1 MTLPI
6 IEHIRLMLQDL
17 APGAVFECDQARML
31 NVKVDT
37 MPRFETGL
45 NGEVIKDSKGNPVS
59 TTFIYIEEP
68 TQGYYDIPYRGHQRQ
83 RLPLMIYFC
92 KFEPMGNDAYK
103 GDTPFSTESKTTSRL
118 ILRDELERTLV
129 RPFLLRLKTSRL
141 GMLYPEMMNTVR
153 IVYPSARFDANE
165 VSVGIE
171 LTTYSDW
178 CIWSED
184 PGMDLI
190 GKRLIDLPVGTDLSG
205 RMIRCLVP
213 NGVFPAAPNIPGY
226 SYTYW
231 RINKTER
238 FELVVGNT
246 AGADDYAFLRI
257 DRRADRLNPSFNWSL
272 ISSVILKNNSGDRE
286 LWYNPCF
293 TLKAPGGT
301 TILDTAPE
309 AFKQYPFN
317 ELTVVG

>member
-68 TQGYYDIPYRGHQRQ
+68 LQGYYDIPYRGHQRQ

-213 NGVFPAAPNIPGY
+213 NGIFPAATNVSGSIYWYLNNERLCLLAVRDTGVAEGY
-226 SYTYW
+226 SYLQV
-231 RINKTER
+231 II
-238 FELVVGNT
+238 
-246 AGADDYAFLRI
+246 GATSSGSD
-257 DRRADRLNPSFNWSL
+257 WSSL
-272 ISSVILKNNSGDRE
+272 YYQILKSNPGDRN
-286 LWYNPCF
+286 LWYGPDF
-293 TLKAPGGT
+293 TLKAPEGSK
-301 TILDTAPE
+301 IFNTAPE
-309 AFKQYPFN
+309 VFKQYPFN
-317 ELTVVG
+317 TLTIVG

>member
-6 IEHIRLMLQDL
+6 IERIRLMLQDL

-171 LTTYSDW
+171 LTVYSDW
-178 CIWSED
+178 CIWAED

-190 GKRLIDLPVGTDLSG
+190 GKRLVDLPVGTDLSG
-205 RMIRCLVP
+205 RMIRCLTP
-213 NGVFPAAPNIPGY
+213 ESLFPAAPNVPVYAPWRFSNTKRFIVAARNAGGANGYAYLQIITGEIGLDWTEIYFSILRSNPGDRNL
-226 SYTYW
+226 W
-231 RINKTER
+231 R
-238 FELVVGNT
+238 
-246 AGADDYAFLRI
+246 
-257 DRRADRLNPSFNWSL
+257 
-272 ISSVILKNNSGDRE
+272 NSGCTVKVSEGSTVFD
-286 LWYNPCF
+286 P
-293 TLKAPGGT
+293 
-301 TILDTAPE
+301 APE
-309 AFKQYPFN
+309 VFKQYPFN
-317 ELTVVG
+317 TLTIVG

>member
-6 IEHIRLMLQDL
+6 IDNIRLMLQDL

-45 NGEVIKDSKGNPVS
+45 NGEVIKDSNGNPVS

-68 TQGYYDIPYRGHQRQ
+68 LQGYYDIPYRGHQRQ

-129 RPFLLRLKTSRL
+129 RPFLRRLKTSRL

-171 LTTYSDW
+171 LTIYSDW

-205 RMIRCLVP
+205 RMIRCVTPEPFFTASP
-213 NGVFPAAPNIPGY
+213 NTQTYARWDLNKTRRFILDVGSIQGDKGY
-226 SYTYW
+226 AYL
-231 RINKTER
+231 RIN
-238 FELVVGNT
+238 VGD
-246 AGADDYAFLRI
+246 ALLG
-257 DRRADRLNPSFNWSL
+257 WSAL
-272 ISSVILKNNSGDRE
+272 SIIILKSNSGDKN
-286 LWYNPCF
+286 LWHNPVF
-293 TLKAPGGT
+293 TLKFPEGSAVFYP
-301 TILDTAPE
+301 APE
-309 AFKQYPFN
+309 TFKQYPFN

>member
-1 MTLPI
+1 
-6 IEHIRLMLQDL
+6 
-17 APGAVFECDQARML
+17 ML

-190 GKRLIDLPVGTDLSG
+190 GKRLIDLSVGTDLSG
-205 RMIRCLVP
+205 RMIRCLAP
-213 NGVFPAAPNIPGY
+213 NGIFPAAPYAPYNDFWYLNKTRRFILAVRDTGGAEGY
-226 SYTYW
+226 S
-231 RINKTER
+231 
-238 FELVVGNT
+238 
-246 AGADDYAFLRI
+246 FLQYI
-257 DRRADRLNPSFNWSL
+257 IGEALSGWPSLYYEILQSNP
-272 ISSVILKNNSGDRE
+272 GDRNV
-286 LWYNPCF
+286 WFNPGL
-293 TLKAPGGT
+293 TLKAPEGSA
-301 TILDTAPE
+301 ILNTAPE
-309 AFKQYPFN
+309 SFNQYPFN

>member
-6 IEHIRLMLQDL
+6 IDYIRLMLQDL

-45 NGEVIKDSKGNPVS
+45 NGEVIKDSNGNPVS

-68 TQGYYDIPYRGHQRQ
+68 LQGYYDIPYRGHQRQ

-103 GDTPFSTESKTTSRL
+103 GDTPFSAESKTTSRL

-205 RMIRCLVP
+205 RMIRCLTPEPLFTASPNVP
-213 NGVFPAAPNIPGY
+213 A
-226 SYTYW
+226 YTYW
-231 RINKTER
+231 GLDKANRNSI
-238 FELVVGNT
+238 VAGST
-246 AGADDYAFLRI
+246 AGANGYTYFQIDIRDNTGNRYSVYYTILR
-257 DRRADRLNPSFNWSL
+257 SL
-272 ISSVILKNNSGDRE
+272 LGDE
-286 LWYNPCF
+286 DLWYNSGCIP
-293 TLKAPGGT
+293 KIPEGS
-301 TILDTAPE
+301 TIINPAPE

-317 ELTVVG
+317 TLTIVG

>member
-6 IEHIRLMLQDL
+6 IDHIRLMLQDL

-45 NGEVIKDSKGNPVS
+45 NGEVIKDSRGNPVS

-205 RMIRCLVP
+205 RMVRCLVP
-213 NGVFPAAPNIPGY
+213 DGIFPAAPDSIAFVK
-226 SYTYW
+226 W
-231 RINKTER
+231 DLNKTR
-238 FELVVGNT
+238 GFTLIVDNV
-246 AGADDYAFLRI
+246 AGANGYAQLRVNTGDSSIDWTIMTFL
-257 DRRADRLNPSFNWSL
+257 
-272 ISSVILKNNSGDRE
+272 ILKSSPGDRN
-286 LWYNPCF
+286 LWYNLGITFKTPEGS
-293 TLKAPGGT
+293 TVLTP
-301 TILDTAPE
+301 APE
-309 AFKQYPFN
+309 RFKQYPFN
-317 ELTVVG
+317 KLTVVG

>member
-1 MTLPI
+1 
-6 IEHIRLMLQDL
+6 MLQDL

-190 GKRLIDLPVGTDLSG
+190 GKRLIDLSVGTDLSG
-205 RMIRCLVP
+205 RMIRCLAP
-213 NGVFPAAPNIPGY
+213 NGIFPAAPYAPHNDFWDLNKTRRFILAVRDTGGAKGY
-226 SYTYW
+226 SFLQYTIGEALSGWPSLYYE
-231 RINKTER
+231 I
-238 FELVVGNT
+238 LQS
-246 AGADDYAFLRI
+246 
-257 DRRADRLNPSFNWSL
+257 NP
-272 ISSVILKNNSGDRE
+272 GDRNV
-286 LWYNPCF
+286 WFNPGL
-293 TLKAPGGT
+293 TLKAPEGSA
-301 TILDTAPE
+301 ILNTAPE
-309 AFKQYPFN
+309 SFNQYPFN

>member
-6 IEHIRLMLQDL
+6 IDHIRLMLQDL

-45 NGEVIKDSKGNPVS
+45 NGEAIKDSMGNPVS

-190 GKRLIDLPVGTDLSG
+190 GKRLIDLPVGTNLTNRTLKFLVPGGVFYADPSFDKFQSWKFHTRGVPAIYVNVLGAGDRAYKIVVSTWGDISEPNTEGSSNMMRSVQGDLTKWINFDATFKLSG
-205 RMIRCLVP
+205 HATI
-213 NGVFPAAPNIPGY
+213 I
-226 SYTYW
+226 T
-231 RINKTER
+231 
-238 FELVVGNT
+238 
-246 AGADDYAFLRI
+246 
-257 DRRADRLNPSFNWSL
+257 
-272 ISSVILKNNSGDRE
+272 
-286 LWYNPCF
+286 
-293 TLKAPGGT
+293 KAPEVFMQFPLNT
-301 TILDTAPE
+301 LTI
-309 AFKQYPFN
+309 
-317 ELTVVG
+317 VG

>member
-1 MTLPI
+1 
-6 IEHIRLMLQDL
+6 MLQDL

-129 RPFLLRLKTSRL
+129 RPFLRRLKTSRL

-190 GKRLIDLPVGTDLSG
+190 GKRLVDLPVGTDLSG
-205 RMIRCLVP
+205 RMIRCVTPESFFTASP
-213 NGVFPAAPNIPGY
+213 NVLGD
-226 SYTYW
+226 TYW
-231 RINKTER
+231 RLNDTKR
-238 FELVVGNT
+238 FMVIVGKM
-246 AGADDYAFLRI
+246 AGANGYAYLQMYTGILGLDWTDGSFPVLRSN
-257 DRRADRLNPSFNWSL
+257 RGVMN
-272 ISSVILKNNSGDRE
+272 
-286 LWYNPCF
+286 LWYNTTC
-293 TLKAPGGT
+293 TLKFPKGST
-301 TILDTAPE
+301 VLSPAPE
-309 AFKQYPFN
+309 ALKQYPFN
-317 ELTVVG
+317 TLTIVG

>member
-6 IEHIRLMLQDL
+6 IEHLRLMLQDL

-68 TQGYYDIPYRGHQRQ
+68 LQGYYDIPYRGHQRQ

-129 RPFLLRLKTSRL
+129 RPFLRRLKTSRL
-141 GMLYPEMMNTVR
+141 GMLYPEMMSTVR

-178 CIWSED
+178 CIWAED

-190 GKRLIDLPVGTDLSG
+190 GKRLIDLSVGTDLTG
-205 RMIRCLVP
+205 RMIRCVTP
-213 NGVFPAAPNIPGY
+213 EPFFPADLNAPGYVPWRLNNTNTFTVAARDTGGANGY
-226 SYTYW
+226 SYLQIHIGITGSDWTKWYFP
-231 RINKTER
+231 I
-238 FELVVGNT
+238 
-246 AGADDYAFLRI
+246 LRS
-257 DRRADRLNPSFNWSL
+257 NPGGRN
-272 ISSVILKNNSGDRE
+272 
-286 LWYNPCF
+286 LWYNSTCTF
-293 TLKAPGGT
+293 KAPEGSMV
-301 TILDTAPE
+301 LNTAPE
-309 AFKQYPFN
+309 IFKQYPFN
-317 ELTVVG
+317 TLTIVG

>member
-1 MTLPI
+1 
-6 IEHIRLMLQDL
+6 MLQDL

-184 PGMDLI
+184 PGIDLI
-190 GKRLIDLPVGTDLSG
+190 GKRLIDLSVGTDLSG
-205 RMIRCLVP
+205 RMIRCLAP
-213 NGVFPAAPNIPGY
+213 NGIFPAAPYAPHNDFWDLNKTRRFILAVRDTGGAKGY
-226 SYTYW
+226 SFLQYTIGEALSGWPSLYYE
-231 RINKTER
+231 I
-238 FELVVGNT
+238 LQS
-246 AGADDYAFLRI
+246 
-257 DRRADRLNPSFNWSL
+257 NP
-272 ISSVILKNNSGDRE
+272 GDRNV
-286 LWYNPCF
+286 WFNPGL
-293 TLKAPGGT
+293 TLKAPEGSA
-301 TILDTAPE
+301 ILNTAPE
-309 AFKQYPFN
+309 SFNQYPFN

>member
-6 IEHIRLMLQDL
+6 IERIRLMLQDL

-68 TQGYYDIPYRGHQRQ
+68 LQGYYDIPYRGHQRQ

-129 RPFLLRLKTSRL
+129 RPFLHRLKTSRL

-205 RMIRCLVP
+205 RMVRCLVP
-213 NGVFPAAPNIPGY
+213 RALFPAAPNVLGYNPWRFNNLKTFTIAARDTGGANGY
-226 SYTYW
+226 SYLQIHISEKGSGWTDTY
-231 RINKTER
+231 
-238 FELVVGNT
+238 
-246 AGADDYAFLRI
+246 FLTLRSI
-257 DRRADRLNPSFNWSL
+257 P
-272 ISSVILKNNSGDRE
+272 GDRN
-286 LWYNPCF
+286 LWYNLGCVLEFPEGS
-293 TLKAPGGT
+293 TVLNP
-301 TILDTAPE
+301 APE
-309 AFKQYPFN
+309 IFKQYPFST
-317 ELTVVG
+317 LTIVG

>member
-6 IEHIRLMLQDL
+6 IERIRLMLQDL

-103 GDTPFSTESKTTSRL
+103 GHTPFSTESKTTSRL

-129 RPFLLRLKTSRL
+129 RPFLLRLKTSQL

-178 CIWSED
+178 CIWPED

-190 GKRLIDLPVGTDLSG
+190 GKRLVDLPVGTDLSG
-205 RMIRCLVP
+205 RIIRCLTP
-213 NGVFPAAPNIPGY
+213 ESIFPASPNVPV
-226 SYTYW
+226 YTPW
-231 RINKTER
+231 RLNNTKRLIMS
-238 FELVVGNT
+238 VGNT
-246 AGADDYAFLRI
+246 SGANSYTFLRVYI
-257 DRRADRLNPSFNWSL
+257 AAGGLDWTETFFSIIQSNPGD
-272 ISSVILKNNSGDRE
+272 KNLWCNSG
-286 LWYNPCF
+286 C
-293 TLKAPGGT
+293 TVKAPKGST
-301 TILDTAPE
+301 VLTPAPE
-309 AFKQYPFN
+309 RFKQYPFN
-317 ELTVVG
+317 TLTIVG

>member
-1 MTLPI
+1 
-6 IEHIRLMLQDL
+6 MLQDL

-45 NGEVIKDSKGNPVS
+45 NGEVIKDSNGNPVS

-68 TQGYYDIPYRGHQRQ
+68 LQGYYDIPYRGHQRQ

-103 GDTPFSTESKTTSRL
+103 GDTPFSAESKTTSRL

-129 RPFLLRLKTSRL
+129 RPFLLRLKTSQL

-153 IVYPSARFDANE
+153 VVYPSARFDANE

-171 LTTYSDW
+171 LTIYSDW
-178 CIWSED
+178 CIWAED

-205 RMIRCLVP
+205 RMIRCVTPEPL
-213 NGVFPAAPNIPGY
+213 FPAALNVPGYAPWRLNNTNTFILAARDTGGANGY
-226 SYTYW
+226 SYLQINI
-231 RINKTER
+231 RI
-238 FELVVGNT
+238 
-246 AGADDYAFLRI
+246 AGSNWTDWYLPILRS
-257 DRRADRLNPSFNWSL
+257 NP
-272 ISSVILKNNSGDRE
+272 GDRN
-286 LWYNPCF
+286 LWYNPVC
-293 TLKAPGGT
+293 TLKAPEGST
-301 TILDTAPE
+301 VLNTAPE
-309 AFKQYPFN
+309 IFKQYPFN
-317 ELTVVG
+317 TLTIVG

>member
-1 MTLPI
+1 
-6 IEHIRLMLQDL
+6 MLQDL

-190 GKRLIDLPVGTDLSG
+190 GKRLIDLSVGTDLSG
-205 RMIRCLVP
+205 RMIQCLAP
-213 NGVFPAAPNIPGY
+213 NGIFPAAPYAPHNDFWDLNKTRRFILAVRDTGGAEGY
-226 SYTYW
+226 S
-231 RINKTER
+231 
-238 FELVVGNT
+238 
-246 AGADDYAFLRI
+246 FLQYI
-257 DRRADRLNPSFNWSL
+257 IGEALSDWPSLYYEILQSNP
-272 ISSVILKNNSGDRE
+272 GDRNV
-286 LWYNPCF
+286 WFNPGL
-293 TLKAPGGT
+293 TLKAPEGSA
-301 TILDTAPE
+301 ILNPAPE
-309 AFKQYPFN
+309 SFNQYPFN
-317 ELTVVG
+317 KLTVVG

>member
-45 NGEVIKDSKGNPVS
+45 NGEVIKDPKGNPVS

-83 RLPLMIYFC
+83 RLPLIIYFC

-103 GDTPFSTESKTTSRL
+103 GDTPFSAESKTTSRL

-129 RPFLLRLKTSRL
+129 RPFLRRLKTSQL

-171 LTTYSDW
+171 LTVYSDW
-178 CIWSED
+178 CIWAED

-205 RMIRCLVP
+205 RMIRCVTPESL
-213 NGVFPAAPNIPGY
+213 FSAAPNVLGD
-226 SYTYW
+226 TYW
-231 RINKTER
+231 RLNDTKR
-238 FELVVGNT
+238 FMAIVGKT
-246 AGADDYAFLRI
+246 AGANGYAYLQMYTGGIKLDWTEASFPILRSN
-257 DRRADRLNPSFNWSL
+257 RRVMN
-272 ISSVILKNNSGDRE
+272 
-286 LWYNPCF
+286 LWYNTTCI
-293 TLKAPGGT
+293 LKAPEGT
-301 TILDTAPE
+301 TVLSPAPE

-317 ELTVVG
+317 TLTIVG

>member
-6 IEHIRLMLQDL
+6 IDNIRLMLQDL

-45 NGEVIKDSKGNPVS
+45 NGEVIKDSNGNPVS

-103 GDTPFSTESKTTSRL
+103 GDTPFSAESKTTSRL

-129 RPFLLRLKTSRL
+129 RPFLLRLKTSQL

-153 IVYPSARFDANE
+153 VVYPSARFDANE

-171 LTTYSDW
+171 LTIYSDW
-178 CIWSED
+178 CIWAED

-205 RMIRCLVP
+205 RMVRCVTPEPLFPVAPIGPVP
-213 NGVFPAAPNIPGY
+213 TTWYVSDPKIFSVSTGI
-226 SYTYW
+226 
-231 RINKTER
+231 
-238 FELVVGNT
+238 T
-246 AGADDYAFLRI
+246 AGADGYAYLRI
-257 DRRADRLNPSFNWSL
+257 NIGAKGPNLIYWYLQILRALN
-272 ISSVILKNNSGDRE
+272 GDGT
-286 LWYNPCF
+286 LWYNPVC
-293 TLKAPGGT
+293 
-301 TILDTAPE
+301 TIKVPEGSVVLNTAPE
-309 AFKQYPFN
+309 IFKQYPLN
-317 ELTVVG
+317 TLTIVG

>member
-1 MTLPI
+1 
-6 IEHIRLMLQDL
+6 MLQDL

-45 NGEVIKDSKGNPVS
+45 NGEVIKDSNGNPVS

-103 GDTPFSTESKTTSRL
+103 GDTPFSAESKTTSRL

-205 RMIRCLVP
+205 RMIRCLTPEPFFTASPNVP
-213 NGVFPAAPNIPGY
+213 
-226 SYTYW
+226 SYVSWRLSNAERTYV
-231 RINKTER
+231 
-238 FELVVGNT
+238 VVGNLE
-246 AGADDYAFLRI
+246 GADSRVYLQINIGTTGPDWFTMYYPIIRTI
-257 DRRADRLNPSFNWSL
+257 
-272 ISSVILKNNSGDRE
+272 IGDKTV
-286 LWYNPCF
+286 WYNPVCTVKF
-293 TLKAPGGT
+293 PEGLAVLNP
-301 TILDTAPE
+301 APE
-309 AFKQYPFN
+309 VFKQYPFN
-317 ELTVVG
+317 ALTIVG

>member
-1 MTLPI
+1 
-6 IEHIRLMLQDL
+6 MLQDL

-92 KFEPMGNDAYK
+92 KFESMGNDAYK

-190 GKRLIDLPVGTDLSG
+190 GKRLIDLSVGTDLSG
-205 RMIRCLVP
+205 RMIRCLAP
-213 NGVFPAAPNIPGY
+213 NGIFPAAPYAPYNDFWDLNKTRRFILAVRDTGGAKGY
-226 SYTYW
+226 SFLQYTIGEALSGWPSLYYE
-231 RINKTER
+231 I
-238 FELVVGNT
+238 LQS
-246 AGADDYAFLRI
+246 
-257 DRRADRLNPSFNWSL
+257 NP
-272 ISSVILKNNSGDRE
+272 GDRNV
-286 LWYNPCF
+286 WFNPGL
-293 TLKAPGGT
+293 TLKAPEGSA
-301 TILDTAPE
+301 ILNTAPE
-309 AFKQYPFN
+309 SFNQYPFN

>member
-6 IEHIRLMLQDL
+6 IDYIRSMLQDL

-45 NGEVIKDSKGNPVS
+45 NGEVIKDSNGNPVS

-68 TQGYYDIPYRGHQRQ
+68 LQGYYDIPYRGHQRQ

-129 RPFLLRLKTSRL
+129 RPFLRRLKTSRL

-205 RMIRCLVP
+205 RMIRCLAP
-213 NGVFPAAPNIPGY
+213 ENIFPAAPNVPTNIRWDLNETRRFTLNVRNNLGDDGFAYFQVLTGDALSGWASLAFVILRSIPG
-226 SYTYW
+226 
-231 RINKTER
+231 
-238 FELVVGNT
+238 
-246 AGADDYAFLRI
+246 
-257 DRRADRLNPSFNWSL
+257 DRN
-272 ISSVILKNNSGDRE
+272 
-286 LWYNPCF
+286 LWYSPVCI
-293 TLKAPGGT
+293 LKAPEGT
-301 TILDTAPE
+301 TILKPAHE
-309 AFKQYPFN
+309 AFNQYPFS

>member
-1 MTLPI
+1 
-6 IEHIRLMLQDL
+6 MLQDL

-37 MPRFETGL
+37 MHRFETGL
-45 NGEVIKDSKGNPVS
+45 NGEVIKDSNGNPVS

-129 RPFLLRLKTSRL
+129 RPFLLRLKTSQL

-153 IVYPSARFDANE
+153 VVYPSARFDANE

-171 LTTYSDW
+171 LTIYSDW

-205 RMIRCLVP
+205 RMVRCVTPEPL
-213 NGVFPAAPNIPGY
+213 FSAAPNIPSSTVWRFNNTNRSYASVGSTSGANGY
-226 SYTYW
+226 GYLQISIGTIKGPNLTWMYFQ
-231 RINKTER
+231 I
-238 FELVVGNT
+238 
-246 AGADDYAFLRI
+246 LRSLGG
-257 DRRADRLNPSFNWSL
+257 DGTVWVNP
-272 ISSVILKNNSGDRE
+272 V
-286 LWYNPCF
+286 C
-293 TLKAPGGT
+293 TLKFPEGST
-301 TILDTAPE
+301 VLNTIPE
-309 AFKQYPFN
+309 VFKQYPFN
-317 ELTVVG
+317 TLTIVG

>member
-6 IEHIRLMLQDL
+6 IERIRSMLQDL

-45 NGEVIKDSKGNPVS
+45 NGEVIKDSMGNPVS

-103 GDTPFSTESKTTSRL
+103 GDTPFSAESKTTSRL

-178 CIWSED
+178 CIWAED

-190 GKRLIDLPVGTDLSG
+190 GKRLVDLPVGTNLTNRTLKFLVPGGVFYADPSFDKFQAWKFHTRGVPAIYVNVLGAGDRAYKIVVSTWGDISEPKTEGSSNMMRSVQGDLTKWINFDATFKLSG
-205 RMIRCLVP
+205 H
-213 NGVFPAAPNIPGY
+213 A
-226 SYTYW
+226 T
-231 RINKTER
+231 
-238 FELVVGNT
+238 
-246 AGADDYAFLRI
+246 
-257 DRRADRLNPSFNWSL
+257 
-272 ISSVILKNNSGDRE
+272 VI
-286 LWYNPCF
+286 
-293 TLKAPGGT
+293 TKAPEVFMQFPLNT
-301 TILDTAPE
+301 
-309 AFKQYPFN
+309 
-317 ELTVVG
+317 LTVIG

>member
-129 RPFLLRLKTSRL
+129 RPFLRRLKTSRL

-171 LTTYSDW
+171 LTVYSDW
-178 CIWSED
+178 CIWAED

-205 RMIRCLVP
+205 RMIRCVTPEPL
-213 NGVFPAAPNIPGY
+213 FSAAPNVP
-226 SYTYW
+226 SYVSWRLSNAERTYV
-231 RINKTER
+231 
-238 FELVVGNT
+238 VVGDLE
-246 AGADDYAFLRI
+246 GADSRVYLQI
-257 DRRADRLNPSFNWSL
+257 NIGTTGPNWFTMYYP
-272 ISSVILKNNSGDRE
+272 ITRTIVGDKTV
-286 LWYNPCF
+286 WYNPVCTVKF
-293 TLKAPGGT
+293 PEGLAVLNP
-301 TILDTAPE
+301 APE
-309 AFKQYPFN
+309 VFKQYPFN
-317 ELTVVG
+317 ALTIVG

>member
-1 MTLPI
+1 MTLHI
-6 IEHIRLMLQDL
+6 VDHIRLMLQDL

-68 TQGYYDIPYRGHQRQ
+68 LQGYYDIPYRGHQRQ

-129 RPFLLRLKTSRL
+129 RPFLRRLKTSRL

-171 LTTYSDW
+171 LTIYSDW
-178 CIWSED
+178 CIWAED

-190 GKRLIDLPVGTDLSG
+190 GKRLVDLPVGTDLSG
-205 RMIRCLVP
+205 RMIRCLTP
-213 NGVFPAAPNIPGY
+213 EPLFTASPNISGYTTWRFNNTNRFIATVGITDGANGYPFLQIHTGNANLGWTGMAATILKANPGDRNTWY
-226 SYTYW
+226 STAYTL
-231 RINKTER
+231 KVPEGST
-238 FELVVGNT
+238 V
-246 AGADDYAFLRI
+246 
-257 DRRADRLNPSFNWSL
+257 LNP
-272 ISSVILKNNSGDRE
+272 
-286 LWYNPCF
+286 
-293 TLKAPGGT
+293 
-301 TILDTAPE
+301 APE
-309 AFKQYPFN
+309 VFKQYPFN
-317 ELTVVG
+317 TLTIVG

>member
-6 IEHIRLMLQDL
+6 IDHIRLMLQDL

-45 NGEVIKDSKGNPVS
+45 NGEVIKDSMGNPVS

-103 GDTPFSTESKTTSRL
+103 GDTPFSAESKTTSRL

-129 RPFLLRLKTSRL
+129 RPFLLKLKTSRL

-184 PGMDLI
+184 PSI
-190 GKRLIDLPVGTDLSG
+190 GRRLVDLPVGTDLSG
-205 RMIRCLVP
+205 RMIRCVAP
-213 NGVFPAAPNIPGY
+213 WPIFPATPNILD
-226 SYTYW
+226 YTSW
-231 RINKTER
+231 RFDNALR
-238 FELVVGNT
+238 FLVIAGIAGGANGRAYLQIDIRDSIGSGRFSEYYT
-246 AGADDYAFLRI
+246 ALRS
-257 DRRADRLNPSFNWSL
+257 NP
-272 ISSVILKNNSGDRE
+272 GDRN
-286 LWYNPCF
+286 LWYNFAC
-293 TLKAPGGT
+293 TVKAPKGST
-301 TILDTAPE
+301 VLTPAPE
-309 AFKQYPFN
+309 MLKQYPFN
-317 ELTVVG
+317 TLTIVG

>member
-6 IEHIRLMLQDL
+6 IDHIRLMLQDL

-45 NGEVIKDSKGNPVS
+45 NGEVIKDSNGNPVS

-68 TQGYYDIPYRGHQRQ
+68 LQGYYDIPYRGHQRQ

-103 GDTPFSTESKTTSRL
+103 GDTPFSAESKTTSRL

-129 RPFLLRLKTSRL
+129 RPFLRRLKTSRL

-153 IVYPSARFDANE
+153 VVYPSARFDANE

-190 GKRLIDLPVGTDLSG
+190 GKRLVDLPVGTDLSG
-205 RMIRCLVP
+205 RMIRCLTP
-213 NGVFPAAPNIPGY
+213 EPFFPAAPNIPGY
-226 SYTYW
+226 SAW
-231 RINKTER
+231 RFGGPTGFIISVRDLGGANGYSYLHIQIENPGPNGI
-238 FELVVGNT
+238 VV
-246 AGADDYAFLRI
+246 FFIPLRS
-257 DRRADRLNPSFNWSL
+257 AP
-272 ISSVILKNNSGDRE
+272 GDRN
-286 LWYNPCF
+286 LWYNPVC
-293 TLKAPGGT
+293 TVKVPEGT
-301 TILDTAPE
+301 TVITPAREVL
-309 AFKQYPFN
+309 KQYPFN
-317 ELTVVG
+317 TLTIVG

>member
-1 MTLPI
+1 
-6 IEHIRLMLQDL
+6 MLQDL

-103 GDTPFSTESKTTSRL
+103 GDTPFSAESKTTSRL

-129 RPFLLRLKTSRL
+129 RPFLRRLKTSRL

-178 CIWSED
+178 CIWAED

-190 GKRLIDLPVGTDLSG
+190 GKRLVDLPVGTDLSG
-205 RMIRCLVP
+205 RMVRCVTP
-213 NGVFPAAPNIPGY
+213 ESFFPAAPNVPGD
-226 SYTYW
+226 TYW
-231 RINKTER
+231 RLNDTKR
-238 FELVVGNT
+238 FMVIVGKT
-246 AGADDYAFLRI
+246 AGANGYAYFPILRSN
-257 DRRADRLNPSFNWSL
+257 RGVMN
-272 ISSVILKNNSGDRE
+272 
-286 LWYNPCF
+286 LWYNTTC
-293 TLKAPGGT
+293 TLKFPKGST
-301 TILDTAPE
+301 VLSPAPE
-309 AFKQYPFN
+309 VFKQYPFN
-317 ELTVVG
+317 TLTIVG

>member
-6 IEHIRLMLQDL
+6 IERIRLMLQDL

-68 TQGYYDIPYRGHQRQ
+68 LQGYYDIPYRGHQRQ

-103 GDTPFSTESKTTSRL
+103 GDTPFSAESKTTSRL
-118 ILRDELERTLV
+118 LLRDELERTLV
-129 RPFLLRLKTSRL
+129 RPFLLRLKTSQL

-190 GKRLIDLPVGTDLSG
+190 GKRLMDLPVGTDLAG
-205 RMIRCLVP
+205 RMFRCVTPETL
-213 NGVFPAAPNIPGY
+213 FPASPTVPGY
-226 SYTYW
+226 VPW
-231 RINKTER
+231 VFNKTKKY
-238 FELVVGNT
+238 VVAAGNT
-246 AGADDYAFLRI
+246 SGDNGYAYLQINTGNTISGWIELASVVIKSNRG
-257 DRRADRLNPSFNWSL
+257 DRKVWY
-272 ISSVILKNNSGDRE
+272 NSG
-286 LWYNPCF
+286 C
-293 TLKAPGGT
+293 TLKFPEGSAVFYP
-301 TILDTAPE
+301 APE
-309 AFKQYPFN
+309 TFKQYPYST
-317 ELTVVG
+317 LTIVG

>member
-6 IEHIRLMLQDL
+6 IERIRLMLQDL

-45 NGEVIKDSKGNPVS
+45 DGEVIKDPKGNPVS

-83 RLPLMIYFC
+83 RLSLMIYFC

-103 GDTPFSTESKTTSRL
+103 GDTPFSAESKTTSRL
-118 ILRDELERTLV
+118 FLRDELERTLV
-129 RPFLLRLKTSRL
+129 RPFLLRLKASQL

-171 LTTYSDW
+171 LTVYSDW

-184 PGMDLI
+184 PGIGLI
-190 GKRLIDLPVGTDLSG
+190 GKRLVTLPVGTDLSG

-213 NGVFPAAPNIPGY
+213 ENIFPAAPNVLT
-226 SYTYW
+226 YTRW
-231 RINKTER
+231 NLNETRKFTIA
-238 FELVVGNT
+238 VGNT
-246 AGADDYAFLRI
+246 AGTEGYAYLQISVGYALSGWAALTFL
-257 DRRADRLNPSFNWSL
+257 
-272 ISSVILKNNSGDRE
+272 ILKSNSGDKN
-286 LWYNPCF
+286 LWYNPDF
-293 TLKAPGGT
+293 TLKAPEGT
-301 TILDTAPE
+301 TILNTAPE
-309 AFKQYPFN
+309 ALKQYPFN

>member
-45 NGEVIKDSKGNPVS
+45 NGEAIKDSMGNPVS

-103 GDTPFSTESKTTSRL
+103 GDTPFSAESKTTSRL

-178 CIWSED
+178 CIWAED

-205 RMIRCLVP
+205 RMIRCLTPEPLFSAALNVP
-213 NGVFPAAPNIPGY
+213 NYAP
-226 SYTYW
+226 W
-231 RINKTER
+231 RLNNTKK
-238 FELVVGNT
+238 FMLAVGNT
-246 AGADDYAFLRI
+246 SGANGYAYLQVNMGNAVS
-257 DRRADRLNPSFNWSL
+257 DWTGLSF
-272 ISSVILKNNSGDRE
+272 IILKSNQGDRN
-286 LWYNPCF
+286 LWYNPVC
-293 TLKAPGGT
+293 TVKVPEGST
-301 TILDTAPE
+301 VREPAPE
-309 AFKQYPFN
+309 IFKQYPYN
-317 ELTVVG
+317 TLTIVG

>member
-6 IEHIRLMLQDL
+6 IDHIRLMLQDL
-17 APGAVFECDQARML
+17 APGAVFECDRARML

-45 NGEVIKDSKGNPVS
+45 NGEVTKDSNGNPVS

-129 RPFLLRLKTSRL
+129 RPFLLRLKTSQL

-171 LTTYSDW
+171 LTVYSDW
-178 CIWSED
+178 CIWAEG
-184 PGMDLI
+184 PVI
-190 GKRLIDLPVGTDLSG
+190 GKRLVDLPVGTDLSG
-205 RMIRCLVP
+205 RMIRCVAP
-213 NGVFPAAPNIPGY
+213 WPIFPATPENLVYTSWRFDDVPRFLVIAGIAGGANGHAYLQIDIRDRIGPN
-226 SYTYW
+226 
-231 RINKTER
+231 R
-238 FELVVGNT
+238 FS
-246 AGADDYAFLRI
+246 DYFTVLRS
-257 DRRADRLNPSFNWSL
+257 NP
-272 ISSVILKNNSGDRE
+272 GDRN
-286 LWYNPCF
+286 LWYNLAC
-293 TLKAPGGT
+293 TVKAPKGST
-301 TILDTAPE
+301 VLTPAPE
-309 AFKQYPFN
+309 MLKQYPFN
-317 ELTVVG
+317 TLTIVG

>member
-6 IEHIRLMLQDL
+6 IDYLRVMLQDL

-45 NGEVIKDSKGNPVS
+45 NGEVIKDPKGNPVS

-103 GDTPFSTESKTTSRL
+103 GDTPFSAESKTTSRL
-118 ILRDELERTLV
+118 ILRDELERTIV
-129 RPFLLRLKTSRL
+129 RPFLLRLKTSQL

-171 LTTYSDW
+171 LTIYSDW
-178 CIWSED
+178 CIWAGGPS
-184 PGMDLI
+184 MDLI
-190 GKRLIDLPVGTDLSG
+190 GERLIDLPVGTDLSG
-205 RMIRCLVP
+205 RMIRCVTPEPL
-213 NGVFPAAPNIPGY
+213 FSAAPDVSGY
-226 SYTYW
+226 TPW
-231 RINKTER
+231 RLHSTER
-238 FELVVGNT
+238 FIIAVGST
-246 AGADDYAFLRI
+246 GGANGYTFLQINIGNSRS
-257 DRRADRLNPSFNWSL
+257 NPFEVSYMTLRS
-272 ISSVILKNNSGDRE
+272 IQGDRT
-286 LWYNPCF
+286 LWYNPVC
-293 TLKAPGGT
+293 TVKARKGT
-301 TILDTAPE
+301 TVLTPAPE
-309 AFKQYPFN
+309 IFKQYPFN
-317 ELTVVG
+317 TLTIVG

>member
-45 NGEVIKDSKGNPVS
+45 NGGVIKDSKGNPVS

-153 IVYPSARFDANE
+153 VVYPSARFDANE

-213 NGVFPAAPNIPGY
+213 GPFFPASPNVPGY
-226 SYTYW
+226 TTWNFNKTSKFIIIIGNAREGTRDYTYFQIQLGTTGPNSFGVSYTLLRSTPEDRNLWYSP
-231 RINKTER
+231 
-238 FELVVGNT
+238 
-246 AGADDYAFLRI
+246 AGTVKVAEGLSV
-257 DRRADRLNPSFNWSL
+257 LNP
-272 ISSVILKNNSGDRE
+272 
-286 LWYNPCF
+286 
-293 TLKAPGGT
+293 T
-301 TILDTAPE
+301 PE
-309 AFKQYPFN
+309 TFKQYPFN
-317 ELTVVG
+317 TLTIVG

>member
-6 IEHIRLMLQDL
+6 IDNIRLMLQDL

-68 TQGYYDIPYRGHQRQ
+68 LQGYYDIPYRGHQRQ

-178 CIWSED
+178 CIWAED

-190 GKRLIDLPVGTDLSG
+190 GKRLIDLPIGTDLSG
-205 RMIRCLVP
+205 RMLRCVVP
-213 NGVFPAAPNIPGY
+213 EPYFTAATNVSRQAYWNLNNTGVRFNIA
-226 SYTYW
+226 
-231 RINKTER
+231 
-238 FELVVGNT
+238 VGNT
-246 AGADDYAFLRI
+246 GGANGSPYLQIHTGNEATGWTVNY
-257 DRRADRLNPSFNWSL
+257 NP
-272 ISSVILKNNSGDRE
+272 ILKANPEDRNLWCSSG
-286 LWYNPCF
+286 C
-293 TLKAPGGT
+293 TVKAPEGST
-301 TILDTAPE
+301 VLIPAPE
-309 AFKQYPFN
+309 EFKQYPFN
-317 ELTVVG
+317 TLTIVG

>member
-6 IEHIRLMLQDL
+6 IDHIRLMLQDL

-103 GDTPFSTESKTTSRL
+103 GDTPFSAESKTTSRL

-129 RPFLLRLKTSRL
+129 RPFLLRLKTSQL

-178 CIWSED
+178 CIWAEG
-184 PGMDLI
+184 PGI
-190 GKRLIDLPVGTDLSG
+190 GKRLVDLPVGTDLSG
-205 RMIRCLVP
+205 RMIRCVAP
-213 NGVFPAAPNIPGY
+213 WPIFPATPNIPGY
-226 SYTYW
+226 TSW
-231 RINKTER
+231 GFDKELR
-238 FELVVGNT
+238 FLIIAGI
-246 AGADDYAFLRI
+246 AGGADGHAYLQIDIRDRIGPNRFSEYYTALRSNPR
-257 DRRADRLNPSFNWSL
+257 DRN
-272 ISSVILKNNSGDRE
+272 
-286 LWYNPCF
+286 LWYNFAC
-293 TLKAPGGT
+293 TVKAPKGST
-301 TILDTAPE
+301 VLTPAPE
-309 AFKQYPFN
+309 MLKQYPFN
-317 ELTVVG
+317 TLTIVG

>member
-6 IEHIRLMLQDL
+6 IERIRLMLQGL

-68 TQGYYDIPYRGHQRQ
+68 LQGYYDIPYRGHQRQ

-103 GDTPFSTESKTTSRL
+103 GDTPFSAESKTTSRL

-129 RPFLLRLKTSRL
+129 RPFLLRLKTSQL

-178 CIWSED
+178 CIWAED

-190 GKRLIDLPVGTDLSG
+190 GKRLIDLSVGTDLTG
-205 RMIRCLVP
+205 RMIRCVTP
-213 NGVFPAAPNIPGY
+213 EPFFPAALNAPDYVPWHLNNTNTFTVAARDTGGANGY
-226 SYTYW
+226 SYLQIHIGITGSDWTKWYFP
-231 RINKTER
+231 I
-238 FELVVGNT
+238 
-246 AGADDYAFLRI
+246 LRS
-257 DRRADRLNPSFNWSL
+257 NP
-272 ISSVILKNNSGDRE
+272 GDRN
-286 LWYNPCF
+286 LWHNSTCTF
-293 TLKAPGGT
+293 KAPEGSMV
-301 TILDTAPE
+301 LNTAPE
-309 AFKQYPFN
+309 IFKQYPFN
-317 ELTVVG
+317 TLTIVG

>member
-6 IEHIRLMLQDL
+6 IDHIRLMLQDL

-129 RPFLLRLKTSRL
+129 RPFLLRLKTSQL

-178 CIWSED
+178 CIWAED

-190 GKRLIDLPVGTDLSG
+190 GKRLVDLPVGTDLSG
-205 RMIRCLVP
+205 RMIRCVAP
-213 NGVFPAAPNIPGY
+213 WPIFPATPNITGY
-226 SYTYW
+226 IAW
-231 RINKTER
+231 GFDNALR
-238 FELVVGNT
+238 FIIIAGI
-246 AGADDYAFLRI
+246 AGANGYAYLQIDIRDRIGSNKFAEYYTALRS
-257 DRRADRLNPSFNWSL
+257 NT
-272 ISSVILKNNSGDRE
+272 GDRN
-286 LWYNPCF
+286 LWYNFAC
-293 TLKAPGGT
+293 TVKAPKGST
-301 TILDTAPE
+301 VLTPAPE
-309 AFKQYPFN
+309 MLKQYPFN
-317 ELTVVG
+317 TLTIVG

>member
-6 IEHIRLMLQDL
+6 IDHIRLMLQDL

-45 NGEVIKDSKGNPVS
+45 NGEVTKDPKGNPVS

-68 TQGYYDIPYRGHQRQ
+68 TQGSYDIPYRGHQRQ

-103 GDTPFSTESKTTSRL
+103 GDTPFSSESKTTSRL

-171 LTTYSDW
+171 LTVYSDW
-178 CIWSED
+178 CIWDED

-190 GKRLIDLPVGTDLSG
+190 GKRLIDLPLGTDLSG
-205 RMIRCLVP
+205 RLIRCVAPESL
-213 NGVFPAAPNIPGY
+213 FPAAPNIKGSAYWYLDRTISTFMAVTNTPEANGY
-226 SYTYW
+226 AYLQIAL
-231 RINKTER
+231 R
-238 FELVVGNT
+238 GNT
-246 AGADDYAFLRI
+246 GPNPYSVYLTVLR
-257 DRRADRLNPSFNWSL
+257 SL
-272 ISSVILKNNSGDRE
+272 QGDRTV
-286 LWYNPCF
+286 WYNPVC
-293 TLKAPGGT
+293 TLKFPKGSR
-301 TILDTAPE
+301 INLPAPE
-309 AFKQYPFN
+309 VFKQYPFN
-317 ELTVVG
+317 TLTIVG

>member
-1 MTLPI
+1 
-6 IEHIRLMLQDL
+6 MLQDL

-45 NGEVIKDSKGNPVS
+45 NGEVTKDSNGNPVS

-103 GDTPFSTESKTTSRL
+103 GNTPFSAESKTTSRL

-129 RPFLLRLKTSRL
+129 RPFLLRLKTSQL

-178 CIWSED
+178 CIWAEE

-190 GKRLIDLPVGTDLSG
+190 GKRLVDLPVGTDLSG
-205 RMIRCLVP
+205 RMIRCVAP
-213 NGVFPAAPNIPGY
+213 WPIFPATPENLVYTAWEFDKELRFLVIAGIAGEANGHAYLQIDIRDMIGPNKFAEY
-226 SYTYW
+226 YT
-231 RINKTER
+231 
-238 FELVVGNT
+238 
-246 AGADDYAFLRI
+246 ALRTNRR
-257 DRRADRLNPSFNWSL
+257 DRN
-272 ISSVILKNNSGDRE
+272 
-286 LWYNPCF
+286 LWYNFAC
-293 TLKAPGGT
+293 TVKAPKGST
-301 TILDTAPE
+301 VLTPAPE
-309 AFKQYPFN
+309 MLKQYPFN
-317 ELTVVG
+317 TLTIVG

>member
-6 IEHIRLMLQDL
+6 IDHIRLMLQDL

-45 NGEVIKDSKGNPVS
+45 NGEVIKDSNGNPVS

-68 TQGYYDIPYRGHQRQ
+68 LQGYYDIPYRGHQRQ
-83 RLPLMIYFC
+83 RLPLTIYFC

-184 PGMDLI
+184 SGMDLI

-205 RMIRCLVP
+205 RMVRCLVP
-213 NGVFPAAPNIPGY
+213 RALFPAAPNVLGYNPWSFNNLKTFIIAARDTGGANGY
-226 SYTYW
+226 SYLQIHIREKVLGWTDMYFP
-231 RINKTER
+231 ILTS
-238 FELVVGNT
+238 
-246 AGADDYAFLRI
+246 
-257 DRRADRLNPSFNWSL
+257 NP
-272 ISSVILKNNSGDRE
+272 GDRN
-286 LWYNPCF
+286 LWYNPCCVLEF
-293 TLKAPGGT
+293 PEGSTVLNP
-301 TILDTAPE
+301 APE
-309 AFKQYPFN
+309 IFKQYPFN
-317 ELTVVG
+317 TLTIVG